1 MHACVDIVDAIRKK
15 KKKDTVGAG
24 REDTQREEI

>member
-1 MHACVDIVDAIRKK
+1 MHACVDIVDALRK